1 MATFTQQKAVGLLHV
16 LADFAT
22 LQALIQSISYSFIK
36 KKRKI
41 IVDHNFLLCYIFS
54 ITDKEQTTIRT
65 YNLITHLES

>member
-1 MATFTQQKAVGLLHV
+1 MATFTQQKAVLHV

-22 LQALIQSISYSFIK
+22 SADSVNKLLIHK
-36 KKRKI
+36 KKREI

-54 ITDKEQTTIRT
+54 ITDKEQTTIHT